1 MNKVSII
8 TPVYNCE
15 KYLTRTIESVQKQ
28 TYENWEMILIDDCS
42 TDTSKEIIRKFEI
55 FDERIKYIKNQQN
68 SGAALSRNKG
78 IEVARG
84 DFIAFLD
91 SDDVWDPYKLE
102 KQLNF
107 MIKNKYDFSSTAYNK
122 INENNEIILDKISVQ
137 NEMDYK
143 NLLKYNCGNSTV
155 MYNAKNIGK
164 FFIPNIRKRND
175 YLMWLT
181 IIKKTKKIYGLNEV
195 LASHRIRSGSISQ
208 NKLSLIKYH
217 WIVYRTYEKLSIFK
231 TIGLIHYWIIKG
243 LKNKKRTV

>member
-143 NLLKYNCGNSTV
+143 KLLKYNCGNSTV